1 MSAREIELGPE
12 WIRLPTPAPAQ
23 VQPLP
28 PVIPLGPELL
38 PAEALVMLSDPEEE
52 EAALPTA
59 VLDRRTGF
67 TALVRPGGHVG
78 PYAIEGLLSQAPGAT
93 FYTGRSMDGT
103 RLLLQLIRLRAVSS
117 KAERVERLYV
127 ERRLAALTRN
137 DPAVVLAHGGAEEA
151 DGQRALF
158 WALPLPK
165 SALALKQDRR
175 LDLEAVLKT
184 GLGLAQRLVAR
195 HADGKSDPLLSEAT
209 VHGDP
214 IEASTVLGLPIA
226 APQVWLSSGMAPR
239 RLAAEEAISNTT
251 VPSGD
256 VYRLGQTL
264 AMLAA
269 PLPTLPPMLTVLL
282 GQLADP
288 NPEARGSAANALAG
302 LQSLLDAVAA
312 PVLAIRFA
320 GSQTLATDGYDPD
333 RTLHVGSDS
342 PGEISLV
349 LEAEA
354 PATHFEA
361 PRPTVDPNF
370 TAEAAALAL
379 WSVSRPVHAPAP
391 SRLRSA
397 VRAEAVFSE
406 RIAAPRILEV
416 PAATPGPRSQ
426 AAPISPRPPTSA
438 PTAVAARWVA
448 EKAPVRRV
456 EWPEPA
462 AAPPARELRSWMLL
476 GMGLAL
482 IVGIALGVW
491 STRCFGSEIPSASGS
506 NVALLR

>member
-28 PVIPLGPELL
+28 PVVPSVPEPL
-38 PAEALVMLSDPEEE
+38 PADALRLLADPEEE
-52 EAALPTA
+52 EAAMPTA

-67 TALVRPGGHVG
+67 TAVVRPGGHVG
-78 PYAIEGLLSQAPGAT
+78 PYAIEGVLSQAPGAT
-93 FYTGRSMDGT
+93 FYTGRALDGT
-103 RLLLQLIRLRAVSS
+103 RILLQLIRLRAVSS

-137 DPAVVLAHGGAEEA
+137 EPSVVLAHGGAEEA

-158 WALPLPK
+158 WALPLPE
-165 SALALKQDRR
+165 SALALKRERR
-175 LDLEAVLKT
+175 LDLEGVLKT
-184 GLGLAQRLVAR
+184 GLSLAQRLVAR
-195 HADGKSDPLLSEAT
+195 HSDGKSDPLLSEAT

-226 APQVWLSSGMAPR
+226 APQAWLSSAMAPR

-269 PLPTLPPMLTVLL
+269 PLSSVPPMLTVLL

-288 NPEARGSAANALAG
+288 NPDARGSAANALAG

-333 RTLHVGSDS
+333 RTLHVGLES
-342 PGEISLV
+342 PGEISVV
-349 LEAEA
+349 LEPEA
-354 PATHFEA
+354 PATRFEA
-361 PRPTVDPNF
+361 PRPSVDPNF

-391 SRLRSA
+391 ARLKSA

-406 RIAAPRILEV
+406 RVATPRILEV
-416 PAATPGPRSQ
+416 PAPTPTPRLVT
-426 AAPISPRPPTSA
+426 APTPTRPTTPA
-438 PTAVAARWVA
+438 PTAVAARLTA
-448 EKAPVRRV
+448 EKVNKRPA
-456 EWPEPA
+456 EWREPTPA
-462 AAPPARELRSWMLL
+462 APARDLRSWMIL
-476 GMGLAL
+476 GMGVAL
-482 IVGIALGVW
+482 IVGIALGVL
-491 STRCFGSEIPSASGS
+491 STRCFGSEIPSAAGA